1 MYFNWPEVC
10 KVGREDDHTMRAIIF
25 ADPHNSVGK
34 RIISAFPECF
44 CEKPVKGPVPWSVI
58 VEREQQTEGGFFPV
72 SHHSVDSYIPTICF
86 ALNNEAA
93 SEWEKPLIP
102 ESINPDTKEGKVV
115 EWDGKK
121 FVVLENNQNEGVDL
135 IYLAPAECIDPDL

>member
-1 MYFNWPEVC
+1 MYLNWPEVC

-25 ADPHNSVGK
+25 ADPDNSVGK
-34 RIISAFPECF
+34 RIISVFPECF
-44 CEKPVKGPVPWSVI
+44 SEKPVGGPIPWSVI

-72 SHHSVDSYIPTICF
+72 SHDSVDSYIPTICF
-86 ALNNEAA
+86 ALNNEATR
-93 SEWEKPLIP
+93 EWKKSLIP

-135 IYLAPAECIDPDL
+135 MYLAPAECIDPDL